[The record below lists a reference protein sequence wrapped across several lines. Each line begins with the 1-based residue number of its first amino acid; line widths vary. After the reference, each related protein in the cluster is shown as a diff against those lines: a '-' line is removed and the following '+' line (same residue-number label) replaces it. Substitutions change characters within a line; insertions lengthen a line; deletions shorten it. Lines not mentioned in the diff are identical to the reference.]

1 LLELEELELEEL
13 EELGLEVL
21 ELEELVLDE
30 LEELG
35 LEVLELEELVLDEL
49 EELGLEVLELE
60 EPELDELEELGLE
73 VLELGELVLLV
84 LELGELVL
92 LVVELGEL
100 VLLVLE
106 LGELVLL
113 DLELGELV
121 LLVLELGELVLLD
134 LELGELVLLVFDLEL
149 FPLRFFLFLAMSCC
163 SPSRVNRK
171 GLELAL
177 IGASVVACWTA
188 MAGMAVV
195 VARMRA
201 TAKRRAIQC
210 ARILEFMRPSKIES
224 RELPPEREQSIYTF
238 TLSFLRTTRGKVE
251 PGAAKKT
258 ASQHDVERPKQAHP
272 DMDERVLSPISLSW
286 RSCCWSRSS

>member
-1 LLELEELELEEL
+1 LLELEELELE
-13 EELGLEVL
+13 
-21 ELEELVLDE
+21 E

>member
-1 LLELEELELEEL
+1 LPEPEWDELEWEEPPFRLSSLLLLELEELELDELEELGLEVLELLELLEFEELEEL

-21 ELEELVLDE
+21 ELEELE
-30 LEELG
+30 LEEL
-35 LEVLELEELVLDEL
+35 
-49 EELGLEVLELE
+49 
-60 EPELDELEELGLE
+60 ELEELGLE

-92 LVVELGEL
+92 LVLELGEL
-100 VLLVLE
+100 VLLV
-106 LGELVLL
+106 
-113 DLELGELV
+113 LELGELV

-201 TAKRRAIQC
+201 TAKRRAIHC

-224 RELPPEREQSIYTF
+224 RELPPEREQSIYKF

-258 ASQHDVERPKQAHP
+258 ASQHDVERPKQAHSA
-272 DMDERVLSPISLSW
+272 MDERVLSPISLSW

>member
-1 LLELEELELEEL
+1 MPEPEWDELEWEEPPFRLSSLLLLELEELELEEL

-21 ELEELVLDE
+21 ELLEFEELDE

-35 LEVLELEELVLDEL
+35 LEVLELEEL
-49 EELGLEVLELE
+49 
-60 EPELDELEELGLE
+60 ELDELEELGLE

-92 LVVELGEL
+92 LV
-100 VLLVLE
+100 LE

-121 LLVLELGELVLLD
+121 LLD
-134 LELGELVLLVFDLEL
+134 LELRELVFLVFDLEL
-149 FPLRFFLFLAMSCC
+149 FPLRFLLLLAMSSC

-201 TAKRRAIQC
+201 TAKRRAIHC

-224 RELPPEREQSIYTF
+224 RELPPEREQSIYKF

-272 DMDERVLSPISLSW
+272 AMDERVLSPISLSW